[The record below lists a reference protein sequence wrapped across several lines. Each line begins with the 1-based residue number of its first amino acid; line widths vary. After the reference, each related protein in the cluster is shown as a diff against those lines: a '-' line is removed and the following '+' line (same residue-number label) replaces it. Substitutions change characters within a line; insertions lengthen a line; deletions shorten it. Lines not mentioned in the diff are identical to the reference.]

1 MSGSGLARNEVAVE
15 LPADAPTVRLTTGFD
30 GANPRTWLL
39 KRPATII
46 GSRRPAHIVIH
57 HHSVAEAH
65 CAVICAGD
73 NVLLFDLCTDGGT
86 VRNGGRIRLVHLNHR
101 DTVRAGD
108 TEFLVEIIARANARR
123 PVFHRRSIAGPVAP
137 PLRARVPLVL
147 CREDG
152 RAWRLTRPAGAVG
165 RKEGLAITLDD
176 DQVREVH
183 ALLFC
188 SGDHWYVQDLG
199 AGGDVLVNGW
209 PARVAPLAIGDAF
222 QLGGQKLTVQPAEFE
237 APEVVEFPEHAPAAP
252 TRESDAAR
260 PEVAAPAITLA
271 PEPSPEPLRD
281 VGDADVGRRLADL
294 KDALN
299 RTWARLNKWKLDIV
313 DRGGTLTDAQ
323 TNLSRRIAELD
334 ARDAAMRGLLHD
346 LTRFHEMLTQCHM
359 DISRRRE

>member
-65 CAVICAGD
+65 CAVICSGQT
-73 NVLLFDLCTDGGT
+73 VLLFDFCTDSGT

-108 TEFLVEIIARANARR
+108 TEFLVEIISRSNKRR
-123 PVFHRRSIAGPVAP
+123 PVFHRRSIAGPVPP
-137 PLRARVPLVL
+137 PLRADAPLVL
-147 CREDG
+147 SRDDG
-152 RAWRLTRPAGAVG
+152 QAWRLTKPAGAVG
-165 RKEGLAITLDD
+165 RRPGLAIQLDD

-188 SGDHWYVQDLG
+188 CGEHWYVQDLG
-199 AGGDVLVNGW
+199 TGGGVLVNGW
-209 PARVAPLAIGDAF
+209 PARVAPLAVGDAV
-222 QLGGQKLTVQPAEFE
+222 QMGSHKLTVQPASFE
-237 APEVVEFPEHAPAAP
+237 APEVAEFPELAPAPAAP
-252 TRESDAAR
+252 
-260 PEVAAPAITLA
+260 APDPPQPQIAPPSITLA
-271 PEPSPEPLRD
+271 PPPPPAAVDDGELD
-281 VGDADVGRRLADL
+281 VDRRLADL
-294 KDALN
+294 KEALN
-299 RTWARLNKWKLDIV
+299 RTWSRLNKWKLDIV

-334 ARDAAMRGLLHD
+334 ARDAALRGLLHD
-346 LTRFHEMLTQCHM
+346 LTRFHEQLTQCHAELA
-359 DISRRRE
+359 RLRT